1 MTKLPEAVESA
12 IAMLDTEI
20 VPRGAGAYVTLYG
33 VEELRT
39 AIAAAIEAEREA
51 VAMEIWKR
59 WYAHGFPADSSAR
72 AALADYAGEVVAAVK
87 RQGGR
92 S

>member
-33 VEELRT
+33 VEELRAAIAA

-51 VAMEIWKR
+51 C
-59 WYAHGFPADSSAR
+59 ADLVHAR
-72 AALADYAGEVVAAVK
+72 PWEDLYELAGAIRARGNE
-87 RQGGR
+87 

>member
-51 VAMEIWKR
+51 C
-59 WYAHGFPADSSAR
+59 ADLVHAR
-72 AALADYAGEVVAAVK
+72 PWEDLYELAGAIRARGNE
-87 RQGGR
+87 